1 MGEVV
6 ASGEPTVQAAIRR
19 WAANATRRPQLAR
32 YALGSG
38 TPVAQRQL
46 AQHQHLHRQQHF
58 SEVVA
63 SGEPIVLAVIRR
75 WAVNATR
82 RPQLATHALGSGT
95 PVARRQ
101 RAAEQLENTP
111 YTRSEAG
118 AIVKL

>member
-1 MGEVV
+1 MGLSEVA

-19 WAANATRRPQLAR
+19 WAVNATRRPQLATH
-32 YALGSG
+32 ALGSG

-46 AQHQHLHRQQHF
+46 AQHRHLHRQQHL

-63 SGEPIVLAVIRR
+63 SGEPIVQVVIRR
-75 WAVNATR
+75 WAVNAMR

-111 YTRSEAG
+111 YT
-118 AIVKL
+118 L